1 MTTSPTT
8 IKIAPPIL
16 STSPPLFPKYG
27 TIASTTPIAHINPSI
42 PDTTPEITIETTVP
56 PPEASA
62 IPAIKAGNPARNPI
76 ITNAPRSIFFPS
88 CTSRRQETNFDFLS
102 AEDELF
108 PFPLKFFK
116 RTLFYA

>member
-8 IKIAPPIL
+8 MDIAPPIS

-27 TIASTTPIAHINPSI
+27 TIASTTPIAHMNPSI
-42 PDTTPEITIETTVP
+42 PDITPEITMENIVP
-56 PPEASA
+56 PPETSA

-102 AEDELF
+102 AEDEF
-108 PFPLKFFK
+108 PPSPLNF
-116 RTLFYA
+116 